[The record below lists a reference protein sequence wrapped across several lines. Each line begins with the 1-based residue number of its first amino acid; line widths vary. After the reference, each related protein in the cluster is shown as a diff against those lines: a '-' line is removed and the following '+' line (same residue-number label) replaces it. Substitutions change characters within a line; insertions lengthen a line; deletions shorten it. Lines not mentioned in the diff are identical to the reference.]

1 MLSCDTALGLPF
13 NLASTALLTY
23 LIAHATGLKP
33 GKMVWYGN
41 DVHVYEP
48 HIANFAQ
55 QFSQKAFEAP
65 TLKINTPVGTMPWDT
80 NYEDLELVGYQC
92 SEKVPFELFVG

>member
-41 DVHVYEP
+41 DVHIYEP

-55 QFSQKAFEAP
+55 QFSQTAYPAP

-80 NYEDLELVGYQC
+80 NYEDIELMNYQC